1 MTLFQALSYFIQEA
15 LVNLVRGWKVSLV
28 AILTIGTSLFLAGIF
43 LLASGN
49 LRRQI
54 EHWYHESKIV
64 VYLEEGVGNEDQ
76 KTLQDQLQDAPWVV
90 GVDPVDSATAHQ
102 RFREAFPSMADLLE
116 GWEDDPLPTSF
127 EVRLDWQVLGE
138 SGSENLPD
146 QSAWNSWIGSLRQHP
161 AVSMVD
167 DDRDWLDQLKTVL
180 LVLEGL
186 GLLVGG
192 ILLFTAMF
200 TIASVIRLTAYLYR
214 DEIAVMRMVGATE
227 FFIRGPFYM
236 EGLLQGLTGGLLAS
250 GALLATY
257 HFVHQGSE
265 SLLATVLLTDFLPA
279 RHLFL
284 LIGVGALAGLVGSVT
299 SLRREHLAETDSGAT
314 AEG

>member
-1 MTLFQALSYFIQEA
+1 MTLLQALAYFVQEA
-15 LVNLVRGWKVSLV
+15 FLNLVRGWKVSLV
-28 AILTIGTSLFLAGIF
+28 AILTIATSLFLAGIF

-49 LRRQI
+49 LRSQI
-54 EHWYHESKIV
+54 ETWYHESKIV
-64 VYLEEGVGNEDQ
+64 VYLEDEATAEDQ
-76 KTLQDQLQDAPWVV
+76 QSVNDLLDGAPWVV
-90 GVDPVDSATAHQ
+90 EVEVVDSATAHQ

-116 GWEDDPLPTSF
+116 GWDEDPLPASL
-127 EVRLDWQVLGE
+127 EVRLDWAAFDADNGE
-138 SGSENLPD
+138 DWN
-146 QSAWNSWIGSLRQHP
+146 AWIEGLRRHV

-192 ILLFTAMF
+192 VLLFTAMF

-236 EGLLQGLTGGLLAS
+236 EGLLQGLTGGLLAG
-250 GALLATY
+250 GALFIA
-257 HFVHQGSE
+257 HQFVQQSSE
-265 SLLATVLLTDFLPA
+265 SLLATVLFTGFLPPN
-279 RHLFL
+279 HLL
-284 LIGVGALAGLVGSVT
+284 MLVGLGALAGLVGAVT
-299 SLRREHLAETDSGAT
+299 SLRREHLEDSEEEAA

>member
-1 MTLFQALSYFIQEA
+1 MTLFQALSYFFQEA
-15 LVNLVRGWKVSLV
+15 ALNLVRGWKVSLV
-28 AILTIGTSLFLAGIF
+28 AILTIATSLFLAGIF

-64 VYLEEGVGNEDQ
+64 VYLEEGTNAEEERAVN
-76 KTLQDQLQDAPWVV
+76 DQLQEAPWVV
-90 GVDPVDSATAHQ
+90 GVDRVDSAAAHQ

-116 GWEDDPLPTSF
+116 GWDDDPLPASL
-127 EVRLDWQVLGE
+127 EVRLDWQALDE
-138 SGSENLPD
+138 SDKDKRDND
-146 QSAWNSWIGSLRQHP
+146 WNSWIASLRQHP

-167 DDRDWLDQLKTVL
+167 DDRDWLDQLKAVL

-186 GLLVGG
+186 GFLVGG

-250 GALLATY
+250 GALLTAY
-257 HFVHQGSE
+257 QLVRQDSE
-265 SLLATVLLTDFLPA
+265 SLLATVLLTDFLPLG
-279 RHLFL
+279 HLLL
-284 LIGVGALAGLVGSVT
+284 LIGVGTLAGLVGAVT
-299 SLRREHLAETDSGAT
+299 SLRREHLVETEGRAT
-314 AEG
+314 AEE